1 MAKEIRDLEE
11 IRSSA
16 EDAAVRTFAKG
27 SGKMQHV
34 HDIEENAVNGIVEQ
48 HVHEHDHENDH
59 GHVPAHSH
67 GEGVAHEH
75 LHEHEH
81 DHDHDHDHDHGHE
94 HSHDHDH
101 EHSHDHDHDHGH
113 DHGHEHSHDHG
124 HEHGP
129 GCCGDEPHD
138 HSEHELAHH
147 NASYTHEA
155 HLAGHPDNCECPSCN
170 SHEEYCDY
178 CGESLA
184 HCKCRMPD
192 ADDVKRVYSLIN
204 LDCPICAAKI
214 EHKIKSL
221 PGVSYAAVSFVTK
234 QLRVSA
240 KNPDAMLPVFQEIC
254 RSFLSYVTVVPREEG
269 PEESKKFRT
278 YKVDG
283 LDCAA
288 CSIKVQDAIAA
299 IPGVK
304 NATLVYET
312 GQLRV
317 TADNYDDLLAK
328 MQTAAAKAE
337 DGVTITERVRAVAQK
352 KYRTY
357 KVDGLDCAAC
367 SVKVQDAI
375 AAIPIVDEAVLVY
388 ETGQLRV
395 SARSYDGL
403 LPLMQAAA
411 DKAEEGVTITEKEQ
425 FGAAAKYR
433 TYDVQ
438 GLDCAAC
445 ATKVEDAIKAMPEV
459 EDAVLVYATG
469 QLRVT
474 ARSYDGLTAKL
485 QAVTDKV
492 EDGVTIVERADNA
505 PVPERKKAE
514 KKSFLSENARELF
527 ELVVGGVIFIVTE
540 WLGLVPEEYHMYFLV
555 VAYIIL
561 GWKIVLTALK
571 NLTKGEFFDENFL
584 MTVATLGAFA
594 IQAWEEAVG
603 VIFFYRVGEWF
614 QDRAA
619 DRSRDQIMDAVDM
632 RPEVVNL
639 LVGDDVKVIPSA
651 EARVGDILLVRV
663 GDRIPLDGVVIEG
676 ESLLDTSP
684 VTGEPVPVRKTYGD
698 EVLSGCVNTSG
709 MLKIRV
715 EKELQESMVTKILD
729 SVENAAANKP
739 YIDKFITRFAR
750 VYTPIVVGLA
760 ILVAVVPS
768 LITGDWHKWIYTAL
782 TFLVISCPCA
792 LVLSVP
798 LSFFAGIG
806 AGSKLGI
813 LFKGGNAMEMLKN
826 VAAVVMDKTGTVT
839 KGNFVLQQV
848 NPAGSVSED
857 EILRETAG
865 MEQVSTHPIAVSIVN
880 AAKEKNL
887 TLQRPDRFEE
897 IAGEG
902 LVAYYGKDVLL
913 AGNTRLMN
921 RYKIDFSGYKAADYG
936 SEVLVAK
943 NGTYLGSMLIRDT
956 LKDDAKQA
964 VADITKLGLTT
975 VMLTGDARKE
985 AEAVAKEAGIQE
997 VRAELLPQDKLNEM
1011 NNLRNKFGGVM
1022 FVGDGIND
1030 APVLAGADVGAAMG
1044 SGADAAIE
1052 AADVVFMNSEM
1063 SAIPKAIA
1071 IAKAVNSVA
1080 WQNVAFALVVKVIIM
1095 VAGLFGYA
1103 SMWAAVFADTG
1114 VSVLCVLNACRVLY
1128 KKF

>member
-1 MAKEIRDLEE
+1 L
-11 IRSSA
+11 
-16 EDAAVRTFAKG
+16 
-27 SGKMQHV
+27 
-34 HDIEENAVNGIVEQ
+34 
-48 HVHEHDHENDH
+48 
-59 GHVPAHSH
+59 
-67 GEGVAHEH
+67 
-75 LHEHEH
+75 
-81 DHDHDHDHDHGHE
+81 
-94 HSHDHDH
+94 
-101 EHSHDHDHDHGH
+101 
-113 DHGHEHSHDHG
+113 
-124 HEHGP
+124 
-129 GCCGDEPHD
+129 
-138 HSEHELAHH
+138 
-147 NASYTHEA
+147 
-155 HLAGHPDNCECPSCN
+155 
-170 SHEEYCDY
+170 
-178 CGESLA
+178 
-184 HCKCRMPD
+184 
-192 ADDVKRVYSLIN
+192 
-204 LDCPICAAKI
+204 
-214 EHKIKSL
+214 
-221 PGVSYAAVSFVTK
+221 
-234 QLRVSA
+234 
-240 KNPDAMLPVFQEIC
+240 
-254 RSFLSYVTVVPREEG
+254 
-269 PEESKKFRT
+269 
-278 YKVDG
+278 
-283 LDCAA
+283 
-288 CSIKVQDAIAA
+288 
-299 IPGVK
+299 
-304 NATLVYET
+304 
-312 GQLRV
+312 
-317 TADNYDDLLAK
+317 
-328 MQTAAAKAE
+328 
-337 DGVTITERVRAVAQK
+337 
-352 KYRTY
+352 
-357 KVDGLDCAAC
+357 
-367 SVKVQDAI
+367 
-375 AAIPIVDEAVLVY
+375 
-388 ETGQLRV
+388 
-395 SARSYDGL
+395 
-403 LPLMQAAA
+403 
-411 DKAEEGVTITEKEQ
+411 
-425 FGAAAKYR
+425 
-433 TYDVQ
+433 
-438 GLDCAAC
+438 
-445 ATKVEDAIKAMPEV
+445 
-459 EDAVLVYATG
+459 
-469 QLRVT
+469 
-474 ARSYDGLTAKL
+474 
-485 QAVTDKV
+485 
-492 EDGVTIVERADNA
+492 
-505 PVPERKKAE
+505 
-514 KKSFLSENARELF
+514 
-527 ELVVGGVIFIVTE
+527 IFIVTE

-555 VAYIIL
+555 IAYVIL

-684 VTGEPVPVRKTYGD
+684 VTGEPVPVRKSYGD

-760 ILVAVVPS
+760 LLVAIVPS
-768 LITGDWHKWIYTAL
+768 LMTGDWHKWIYTAL

-848 NPAGSVSED
+848 NPAGGVSAD

-880 AAKEKNL
+880 AAKEKSL
-887 TLQRPDRFEE
+887 DLQRPDRFEE

-921 RYKIDFSGYKAADYG
+921 RYKIDFSGYQAAAYG

-943 NGTYLGSMLIRDT
+943 NGTFLGSLFINDT

-964 VADITKLGLTT
+964 VADINKLGLTT
-975 VMLTGDARKE
+975 VMLTGDARRE

-997 VRAELLPQDKLNEM
+997 VRAELLPQDKLKEM
-1011 NNLRNKFGGVM
+1011 NDLRNKYGGVM

-1063 SAIPKAIA
+1063 SAIPKAIS
-1071 IAKAVNSVA
+1071 IAKAVNNVA
-1080 WQNVAFALVVKVIIM
+1080 WQNVVFALVVKVIIM